1 MILTLHHKIFFM
13 KTIPVLLFAI
23 FLTVSSVKAQTTGS
37 DYKTALGVKF
47 YPTGITLKHFIT
59 PKNAL
64 EGIGYFY
71 NEGARITGLYEIHGN
86 INNAGGL
93 RWYVGPGAHLGFYN
107 NKHGGATAFGVDGVL
122 GLDYKINSAPINL
135 SIDWQPSIEFGN
147 GYNNG
152 FSGNWG
158 GIAIR
163 YTLN

>member
-1 MILTLHHKIFFM
+1 M
-13 KTIPVLLFAI
+13 KTILVLFFAI
-23 FLTVSSVKAQTTGS
+23 FLTVSSVKAQANGS
-37 DYKTALGVKF
+37 DYRTALGVKF
-47 YPTGITLKHFIT
+47 YPTGVTIKHFIT
-59 PKNAL
+59 AKNAL
-64 EGIGYFY
+64 EGLGYFY

-86 INNAGGL
+86 INNAPGL

-107 NKHGGATAFGVDGVL
+107 NKYGGATAIGVDGVL

-135 SIDWQPSIEFGN
+135 SLDWQPSIEFGS
-147 GYNNG
+147 GYGNG